1 MNRFPTYIV
10 HPSRPLQ
17 LEPTDEHGDA
27 EQILVCL
34 DDPVWSVKAIMQ
46 LGRSGI
52 SIRHVALRRYFIRC
66 GGPGRRELCV
76 YAVDA
81 ESALKACE
89 ANE

>member
-1 MNRFPTYIV
+1 MSRFPTYIV

-27 EQILVCL
+27 EQIRVPL
-34 DDPVWSVKAIMQ
+34 DEPAWSVKAIMR

-52 SIRHVALRRYFIRC
+52 AIQHVALKRFLIDSGAPSHTRIA
-66 GGPGRRELCV
+66 V

-81 ESALKACE
+81 DAVLKACE
-89 ANE
+89 AGA